1 MKTLRDLLDIAIQQE
16 VDSQKLYRF
25 GMEIVKDKKAQEFLK
40 QLAEEEVR
48 HENTLINIKE
58 TELYDLDVP
67 VNDESVFPQIQ
78 ESHGENQAELNENL
92 TIEDI
97 LEIALK
103 REFAA
108 GKVFAA
114 AAKAAKDRELITLF
128 ENLAKEEEIHHRRV
142 EKEYRLLT
150 GKMGEEL

>member
-16 VDSQKLYRF
+16 IDSQKLYRY
-25 GMEIVKDKKAQEFLK
+25 GMEIVSDEKAREFLK

-67 VNDESVFPQIQ
+67 VEDELVFQNTI
-78 ESHGENQAELNENL
+78 ESHGENKAEMDKNL

-108 GKVFAA
+108 GNVFAA
-114 AAKAAKDRELITLF
+114 AAKAAKDEELITLF
-128 ENLAKEEEIHHRRV
+128 ENLAKEEDIHHQRV

-150 GKMGEEL
+150 GQMGEEL

>member
-25 GMEIVKDKKAQEFLK
+25 GLEIVKDKKAQEFLK

-48 HENTLINIKE
+48 HENLLINIKE
-58 TELYDLDVP
+58 TELYDLDIP
-67 VNDESVFPQIQ
+67 VEDESVFENTM
-78 ESHGENQAELNENL
+78 ESHGENRPDLDENL

-108 GKVFAA
+108 GNVFTA
-114 AAKAAKDRELITLF
+114 AAKAAKDQELITLF
-128 ENLAKEEEIHHRRV
+128 ENLAKEEEIHHQRV

-150 GKMGEEL
+150 GRMGEEL

>member
-1 MKTLRDLLDIAIQQE
+1 MKTLRDLMEIAIQQE

-25 GMEIVKDKKAQEFLK
+25 GLEVVKDKKAQEFLK

-58 TELYDLDVP
+58 TGLYDMDAP
-67 VNDESVFPQIQ
+67 VEDDSVFQSTM
-78 ESHGENQAELNENL
+78 ESHGENQAELDETL

-108 GKVFAA
+108 GNVFAA
-114 AAKAAKDRELITLF
+114 AAKAAKEEELKTLF
-128 ENLAKEEEIHHRRV
+128 ENLAKEEEIHHQRV

-150 GKMGEEL
+150 GQMGEEL

>member
-16 VDSQKLYRF
+16 IDSQKLYRY
-25 GMEIVKDKKAQEFLK
+25 GMEIVSDEKAREFLK

-58 TELYDLDVP
+58 TELYDLDVA
-67 VNDESVFPQIQ
+67 VEDEAVFQNTLD
-78 ESHGENQAELNENL
+78 SHGENVVELDKKL
-92 TIEDI
+92 TVEDI

-108 GKVFAA
+108 GNVFAA
-114 AAKAAKDRELITLF
+114 AAKAARDEELITLF
-128 ENLAKEEEIHHRRV
+128 ENLAKEEDIHHQRV

-150 GKMGEEL
+150 GQMGEEL

>member
-16 VDSQKLYRF
+16 IDSQKLYRY
-25 GMEIVKDKKAQEFLK
+25 GMEIVSDEKARNFLK

-58 TELYDLDVP
+58 TELYDLDV
-67 VNDESVFPQIQ
+67 VVEDEAVFQNTLD
-78 ESHGENQAELNENL
+78 SHGENVVELDKKL
-92 TIEDI
+92 TVEDI

-108 GKVFAA
+108 GNVFAA
-114 AAKAAKDRELITLF
+114 AAKAARDEELITLF
-128 ENLAKEEEIHHRRV
+128 ENLAKEEDIHHQRV

-150 GKMGEEL
+150 GQMGEEL

>member
-16 VDSQKLYRF
+16 VDSQKLYRY
-25 GMEIVKDKKAQEFLK
+25 GMEIVSDEKAREFLK

-58 TELYDLDVP
+58 TELYDLDVA
-67 VNDESVFPQIQ
+67 VEDEAVFQNTLD
-78 ESHGENQAELNENL
+78 SHGENIVDLDKKL
-92 TIEDI
+92 TVEDI

-108 GKVFAA
+108 GNVFSA
-114 AAKAAKDRELITLF
+114 AAKAAKDEELITLF
-128 ENLAKEEEIHHRRV
+128 ENLAKEEEIHHQRV
-142 EKEYRLLT
+142 EKEYRLIT
-150 GKMGEEL
+150 GQMGEEL